1 MCSALAE
8 RYREA
13 RELDQMRA
21 MVSHTVESFPGNAA
35 LLELE
40 LVLDEDSPITWRK
53 VLFPPP
59 PPET

>member
-1 MCSALAE
+1 
-8 RYREA
+8 
-13 RELDQMRA
+13 MRA